1 MEILIILAVSVAGL
15 LFAGS
20 VAVFYLGCLGVTM
33 AALNNGRIV
42 WGSLTF
48 FIPPLSLLFALK
60 NRQMVGWAYGFIT
73 KGGAMTALL
82 LGLGWASVHLMP
94 MPQHNTG
101 QLMERL
107 LPKPAD
113 QASAPAQA
121 GPVQQ

>member
-1 MEILIILAVSVAGL
+1 MEILIILAASVAGL

-60 NRQMVGWAYGFIT
+60 NRQLVGWAYGFIT

>member
-1 MEILIILAVSVAGL
+1 METLITLFVAVVGL
-15 LFAGS
+15 IFAGS

-82 LGLGWASVHLMP
+82 LGLGWASLHLMP
-94 MPQHNTG
+94 MPQQNSS

-113 QASAPAQA
+113 QASAPAPV

>member
-1 MEILIILAVSVAGL
+1 METLITLFVAAIGL
-15 LFAGS
+15 IFAGS

-60 NRQMVGWAYGFIT
+60 NRQMVGWAYGFII

-82 LGLGWASVHLMP
+82 LGLGWASLHLMP

>member
-1 MEILIILAVSVAGL
+1 METLITLFVAAVGL
-15 LFAGS
+15 IFAGS

-60 NRQMVGWAYGFIT
+60 NRQMVGWAYGFIV

-82 LGLGWASVHLMP
+82 LGLGWASLHLMP
-94 MPQHNTG
+94 LPQHNSG
-101 QLMERL
+101 KLMERL
-107 LPKPAD
+107 LPTPAE
-113 QASAPAQA
+113 QAGTPAQT

>member
-82 LGLGWASVHLMP
+82 LGLGWASLHLMP
-94 MPQHNTG
+94 MPQHNSG

-113 QASAPAQA
+113 QASAPAQV